1 MSYSGLDSGIA
12 VRVESVS
19 KRYFIG
25 ARQAAYQTL
34 QDQLMR
40 SFSAPFRRT
49 RDLLRGHATGAAELS
64 EEIWA
69 LKDIS
74 FEVPRGEVLGIIGQ
88 NGAGKSTLLKIL
100 SRITE
105 PTEGYAVVGGR
116 MSSLLEVGTG
126 FHPELTGRENTYLN
140 GAILGMKRAEIDEKF
155 DEIVDFSGVEKFID
169 TPVKHYSSGM
179 RVRLAFAV
187 AAHLEP
193 EILVIDE
200 VLSVGDAAFQQK
212 CLGKMDTVAR
222 SGRTV
227 LFVSHNLPMVEHLCG
242 RALLLR
248 EGRLVEE
255 GSPAEVIGSYLAEL
269 PKLAAIPLRERTDR
283 RGAGEVR
290 ATGIELLDA
299 NARPLSRPRSGEA
312 LTLRMHYEGPPGRV
326 FRNCRVG
333 IAVNKDARPFFL
345 LGNDLVG
352 PQDLELEGDGFV
364 DFTIPELPLSG
375 GVYTLGTFIES
386 SRTIQDWVE
395 TAVEMTVEDADFFGS
410 GRTAPPG
417 HRGKHVLVRHTCT
430 AGDRAVAHASY
441 PPAQG
446 NSDRASD
453 AREVHG

>member
-12 VRVESVS
+12 LRVESVS

-34 QDQLMR
+34 REQLVR

-105 PTEGYAVVGGR
+105 PTEGYADIGGR

-140 GAILGMKRAEIDEKF
+140 GAILGMKRAEIDEKY

-169 TPVKHYSSGM
+169 TPVKHYSTGM

-212 CLGKMDTVAR
+212 CLGKMDNVAR

-255 GSPAEVIGSYLAEL
+255 GSPAKVIGSYLAEL

-283 RGAGEVR
+283 RGAGEVQ

-299 NARPLSRPRSGEA
+299 EGRPLTHARTGET
-312 LTLRMHYEGPPGRV
+312 LTIRLHFEAPPGRV
-326 FRNCRVG
+326 FRNCLIG
-333 IAVNKDARPFFL
+333 IAVDKDARPFFL
-345 LGNDLVG
+345 LGNYMVG
-352 PQDLELEGDGFV
+352 PRELEIEGNGFV

-375 GVYTLGTFIES
+375 GGYTLGTWIES
-386 SRTIQDWVE
+386 NRMLQDSVE
-395 TAVEMTVEDADFFGS
+395 AAVEMTVEEADFFGT

-417 HRGKHVLVRHTCT
+417 QRGKHVLVKHSCT
-430 AGDRAVAHASY
+430 VNGRPLVHAAY
-441 PPAQG
+441 PPGNG
-446 NSDRASD
+446 NSKPSA
-453 AREVHG
+453 

>member
-1 MSYSGLDSGIA
+1 MSSRRGLDSGIA
-12 VRVESVS
+12 VRVESVG

-25 ARQAAYQTL
+25 ARKERYQTVR
-34 QDQLMR
+34 DQLVR

-105 PTEGYAVVGGR
+105 PTEGYAGIGGR
-116 MSSLLEVGTG
+116 VSSLLEVGTG

-140 GAILGMKRAEIDEKF
+140 GAILGMKRAEIDQKF
-155 DEIVDFSGVEKFID
+155 DEIVDFSGVEKFIE

-193 EILVIDE
+193 DILVIDE

-212 CLGKMDTVAR
+212 CLGKMNTVAR

-227 LFVSHNLPMVEHLCG
+227 LFVSHNLAMVEHLCG
-242 RALLLR
+242 RLLLLR

-255 GSPAEVIGSYLAEL
+255 GSPAEVIGNYLAEL

-290 ATGIELLDA
+290 ATGIVLLDA
-299 NARPLSRPRSGEA
+299 DGRPLTHPRSGET
-312 LTLRMHYEGPPGRV
+312 LTIRLHYEAPPGRV
-326 FRNCRVG
+326 FRNCLIG
-333 IAVNKDARPFFL
+333 ISVNKDARPFFL
-345 LGNDLVG
+345 LGNYMVG
-352 PQDLELEGDGFV
+352 PLPLEIEGTGFV

-375 GVYTLGTFIES
+375 GGYTLGIWMES
-386 SRTIQDWVE
+386 NRVLQDGVG
-395 TAVEMTVEDADFFGS
+395 TAGEIMVEDADFFGT

-417 HRGKHVLVRHTCT
+417 HRGKHVLVKHSCT
-430 AGDRAVAHASY
+430 VNGR
-441 PPAQG
+441 PPVPATF
-446 NSDRASD
+446 SKPTA
-453 AREVHG
+453 